1 MSSALSVLAVVFIG
15 CAVLGA
21 PVGLSMLAA
30 GFAYLIASHQDLGL
44 VVDQT
49 MNGLY
54 NSYLL
59 LAVPLFIFVANLM
72 NASGVLER
80 LLEFA
85 QALVGRFRGG
95 LAHVNVVSNLIFSG
109 MSGSAVADAAGPG
122 LIVARMMMRGERYPA
137 GFAAATSVASATIG
151 PLVPPS
157 IAMIFYA
164 LIANASVGALF
175 LAGLVPAAAMA
186 AALMAC
192 IAVIARRRSFP
203 AEPSRS
209 WFRRLFG

>member
-1 MSSALSVLAVVFIG
+1 MTFGLWVLAAVFLLAAG
-15 CAVLGA
+15 MGA
-21 PVGLSMLAA
+21 PMGLSMLAA

-72 NASGVLER
+72 NASNVLER
-80 LLEFA
+80 LLVFA
-85 QALVGRFRGG
+85 QAIVGRFRGG
-95 LAHVNVVSNLIFSG
+95 LAHVNVLCNLIFSG
-109 MSGSAVADAAGPG
+109 MSGSALADAAGPG
-122 LIVARMMMRGERYPA
+122 LIVARMMIRDGRYPA
-137 GFAAATSVASATIG
+137 GFAAATSAVSATIG

-175 LAGLVPAAAMA
+175 LAGIVPAGLMA
-186 AALMAC
+186 IALMIC
-192 IAVIARRRSFP
+192 ISVIARRRGFP
-203 AEPSRS
+203 AERPVP
-209 WFRRLFG
+209 W

>member
-1 MSSALSVLAVVFIG
+1 FGPLSSSSGLLVPTGDGTSEGPMSSGLAVLAVVFIG

-59 LAVPLFIFVANLM
+59 LAVPLFLFFANLM

-109 MSGSAVADAAGPG
+109 MSGSA
-122 LIVARMMMRGERYPA
+122 
-137 GFAAATSVASATIG
+137 
-151 PLVPPS
+151 
-157 IAMIFYA
+157 
-164 LIANASVGALF
+164 
-175 LAGLVPAAAMA
+175 
-186 AALMAC
+186 
-192 IAVIARRRSFP
+192 
-203 AEPSRS
+203 
-209 WFRRLFG
+209 